1 MAFVLHT
8 VFLFCALSGLVSVS
22 WSRSIVKVKAGPC
35 CPKGWTQLDCR
46 CFLFQDERRRF
57 ADAESVCNILGGNLA
72 SVSNNVEYAVV
83 LGVIA
88 KGTSDPSGDVWIGL
102 HEALGSD
109 DFIWT
114 DGTPVDFTPFNSNTD
129 PGDCIEIEASDD
141 LWDNQPCTSTNRYI
155 CAKDAHQCFH

>member
-22 WSRSIVKVKAGPC
+22 WSRSIVKVKGPC
-35 CPKGWTQLDCR
+35 CPRGWTQLDCR
-46 CFLFQDERRRF
+46 CFIFQDEGRSF
-57 ADAESVCNILGGNLA
+57 SDAESVCNILGGNLA
-72 SVSNNVEYAVV
+72 SVHNNVEYAVV

-88 KGTSDPSGDVWIGL
+88 KGTSSDYWIGL

-114 DGTPVDFTPFNSNTD
+114 DGTPVDFTAFNSNND
-129 PGDCIEIEASDD
+129 SGDCIEVEVDDD
-141 LWDNQPCTSTNRYI
+141 LWDNQPCDSPNRYI
-155 CAKDAHQCFH
+155 CAKDADECFH